1 MMNNKLTIGISTR
14 ALFDLDYEN
23 DIFVTAGADA
33 YVSYMVEHE
42 NECLKKGPAFGLI
55 QALLKLNELRQ
66 EQVVEVIIMSQNS
79 ADSSLRIFNS
89 IQQYGLGITRAALT
103 TGASIVPYLEAYNV
117 DLYLSANEQD
127 VAKAASS
134 GIAAATVLDSP
145 DVGEEGVSQI
155 RIAFDG
161 DCVLFNNESEI
172 IYRKDGL
179 TAFGE
184 YEMSHALIPLKRGP
198 FANLLSVISEIQGQF
213 SEVDSSPIRT
223 AIVTAR
229 CAPAH
234 ERVIRTFRDWGVR
247 IDEVHFL
254 GGMDKTA
261 VLKAFGA
268 HIFFDDS
275 EENIKAASTVVLA
288 AKVPNFLQSVI

>member
-1 MMNNKLTIGISTR
+1 MINNKLTIGISTR

-23 DIFVTAGADA
+23 EIFVKEGTDS
-33 YVSYMVEHE
+33 YVKYMVEHE
-42 NECLKKGPAFGLI
+42 QEPLKQGPAFGLI
-55 QALLKLNELRQ
+55 QALLALNDKYKEPL
-66 EQVVEVIIMSQNS
+66 VEVIIMSQNS

-89 IQQYGLGITRAALT
+89 IAAYDLDITRAALT
-103 TGASIVPYLEAYNV
+103 TGASIVPYLTAYNI
-117 DLYLSANEQD
+117 DLYLSANEED
-127 VAKAASS
+127 VYRATIA
-134 GIAAATVLDSP
+134 GIAAATVLASP
-145 DVGEEGVSQI
+145 ESTADGISQI

-161 DCVLFNNESEI
+161 DCVLFNSDSELI
-172 IYRKDGL
+172 FRRDGL
-179 TAFGE
+179 QAFGE
-184 YEMSHALIPLKRGP
+184 HEQSYALVPLTKGP
-198 FANLLSVISEIQGQF
+198 FANLLTVISKLQNQF
-213 SEVDSSPIRT
+213 EDVDKTPIRT

-247 IDEVHFL
+247 IDEAHFL

-275 EENIKAASTVVLA
+275 DDNIKAASTVVLA
-288 AKVPNFLQSVI
+288 AKVPSFLKVI

>member
-1 MMNNKLTIGISTR
+1 MFKDILTIGISTR

-23 DIFVTAGADA
+23 EIFVSEGTNA
-33 YVSYMVEHE
+33 YVRYMVEHE
-42 NECLKKGPAFGLI
+42 DEPLKKGPAFGLI
-55 QALLKLNELRQ
+55 QSLLALNDIGDEP
-66 EQVVEVIIMSQNS
+66 VCEVIVMSQNS

-89 IQQYGLGITRAALT
+89 IEAYGLNITRAALT
-103 TGASIVPYLEAYNV
+103 TGASILPYLSAYGV
-117 DLYLSANEQD
+117 DLYLSANEED
-127 VAKAASS
+127 VARATMA
-134 GIAAATVLDSP
+134 GIAAATVLDSVP
-145 DVGEEGVSQI
+145 NEDNGRTQI

-161 DCVLFNNESEI
+161 DCVLFNNESELI
-172 IYRKDGL
+172 FRRDGIE
-179 TAFGE
+179 AFGQHE
-184 YEMSHALIPLKRGP
+184 KNQALIPLKRGP
-198 FANLLSVISEIQGQF
+198 FANLLTVISQIQGQF
-213 SEVDSSPIRT
+213 EDVNEAPIRT

-268 HIFFDDS
+268 NIFFDDN
-275 EENIKAASTVVLA
+275 EDNIKAASTVVLA
-288 AKVPNFLQSVI
+288 AKVPDFLKVVI